1 MDSSEEASVESLSEE
16 AHIEAPQKKP
26 YRRTADTGR
35 LQVPSNWPKWKKQ
48 CGVVKG
54 GRPPCR
60 SWAVVGMPTCR
71 FHGSGGERYRQL
83 GQMRYL
89 AWVALGGPQ
98 NMPIEQACRLTVA
111 WLAEMITSENH
122 PEISTDT
129 RIKAAMWLIDSG
141 RSS

>member
-1 MDSSEEASVESLSEE
+1 MDSSEEASVEDVPEE

-26 YRRTADTGR
+26 YRRTVDTGR
-35 LQVPSNWPKWKKQ
+35 FVIPSNWPKWKKQ
-48 CGVVKG
+48 CGAVKG

-60 SWAVVGMPTCR
+60 SWAVVGMPTCK
-71 FHGSGGERYRQL
+71 FHGSGGARNREI

-89 AWVALGGPQ
+89 AWIAVGGPQ
-98 NMPIEQACRLTVA
+98 NMPIEKACRLTIA
-111 WLAEMITSENH
+111 WLAEMITSKNH
-122 PEISTDT
+122 PEISVDT

>member
-1 MDSSEEASVESLSEE
+1 VDSSEEDSVEDVSEE

-26 YRRTADTGR
+26 YRRNVNTGR
-35 LQVPSNWPKWKKQ
+35 LLIPSNWPKWKKQ
-48 CGVVKG
+48 CGAVKG

-60 SWAVVGMPTCR
+60 RWAVIGMPTCK
-71 FHGSGGERYRQL
+71 FHGSGGEYNRQL

-89 AWVALGGPQ
+89 AWVAVGGPQ
-98 NMPIEQACRLTVA
+98 DMPIEHACRLTIA

-122 PEISTDT
+122 PEISVET

-141 RSS
+141 RST